1 MLSKKKILLLIPDY
15 GLGGAQRV
23 FSDQSKFLSY
33 HFDVTICTFNSNTTD
48 VYDSIGNKINL
59 NVKAGRN
66 LFEKVY
72 FFLLRLSRLRKVKNQ
87 FDLCISHLEG
97 ADYINLLSIQG
108 RKTICCIH
116 GSKLHDAE
124 IRGFL
129 GWIRIKIFMPFLYR
143 RANLIVTVSEA
154 LRSELI
160 LGLKITENK
169 VKVINNGFD
178 IAAIE
183 KKSKQQI
190 PDELSLLFEHHA
202 TICLCS
208 RLAPPKNQQS
218 FLSIFSHVVKS
229 AKCKLIL
236 VGDGELRKVLINQSN
251 TLGLKTFSMWDEQPL
266 SDQFDVYFLGAQLN
280 PFSYVARSSLFVL
293 PSAWEGFPLALCE
306 AMACNVP
313 VIASDCPTG
322 PREILDVRQGNF
334 KSNYGVLLPIPS
346 EIEDQNF
353 YSWADAILLLLSD
366 RTIRDDLARRA
377 KVRVADFSIEKME
390 NSWLKV
396 INSVFDEP

>member
-1 MLSKKKILLLIPDY
+1 M
-15 GLGGAQRV
+15 
-23 FSDQSKFLSY
+23 
-33 HFDVTICTFNSNTTD
+33 
-48 VYDSIGNKINL
+48 
-59 NVKAGRN
+59 
-66 LFEKVY
+66 
-72 FFLLRLSRLRKVKNQ
+72 
-87 FDLCISHLEG
+87 
-97 ADYINLLSIQG
+97 
-108 RKTICCIH
+108 
-116 GSKLHDAE
+116 
-124 IRGFL
+124 
-129 GWIRIKIFMPFLYR
+129 
-143 RANLIVTVSEA
+143 
-154 LRSELI
+154 
-160 LGLKITENK
+160 
-169 VKVINNGFD
+169 
-178 IAAIE
+178 
-183 KKSKQQI
+183 
-190 PDELSLLFEHHA
+190 
-202 TICLCS
+202 
-208 RLAPPKNQQS
+208 
-218 FLSIFSHVVKS
+218 
-229 AKCKLIL
+229 IL